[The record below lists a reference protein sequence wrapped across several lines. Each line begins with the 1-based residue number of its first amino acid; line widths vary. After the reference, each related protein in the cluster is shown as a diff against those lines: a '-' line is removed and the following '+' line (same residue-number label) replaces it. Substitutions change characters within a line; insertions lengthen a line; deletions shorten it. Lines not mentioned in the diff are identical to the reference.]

1 MNTIEINDTF
11 KLASEFINTTDKSV
25 FLTGKAG
32 TGKTTFLNTLWQ
44 NIAKKYIIVAPT
56 GIAAV
61 NANGVTIHSFF
72 SLPLGPFLPG
82 KSQPGTSIDSNKK
95 RLIKELELLI
105 IDEVSMLRADTLDA
119 IDYVLRKTRTKEDV
133 PFGGVQVLFVG
144 DLCQLSP
151 IIADEEWMQI
161 KSYYNGINFLNA
173 LSVKKAP
180 PLFLELTQ
188 VYRQSDDS
196 FIELLNLMRTGNCS
210 QREVELINTYYKPD
224 AVNHK
229 SAVILTTHNSKVDSI
244 NEKELKTLT
253 TQEHSLWAEVDG
265 DFDEVS
271 FPTENCLTLKI
282 DARIMLLRNDKEKDK
297 KYYNGKTGLVKII
310 EPERLSVLLD
320 DGKFIQIEKEVW
332 SKIKYVFNESTNTV
346 SPEVIGTFKQF
357 PVKLA
362 WAITIHKSQGLTFE
376 NAVLDLENVF
386 VPGQAYVAL
395 SRLKS
400 LQGLSLSSQV
410 NLQIIN
416 NSAFAAGTLPH
427 SLHGDK
433 LNEILLNEQALFAE
447 RKIRGHFRW
456 EELSA
461 FFSQN
466 DNFLNNYAAIT
477 EVVVRVKNC
486 ITTSLKFTDE
496 VSGICKLKQGDKYQL
511 LESRITAAASYYLA
525 EIDNRIMPTVK
536 QEYSKTKGSIN
547 FKLQFR
553 LIAELKKL
561 LEQKRINFISAEK
574 FVRNFIS
581 STTDTH
587 KL

>member
-1 MNTIEINDTF
+1 MITTETNDTF
-11 KLASEFINTTDKSV
+11 KLALEFINTTDKSV
-25 FLTGKAG
+25 FLSGKAG
-32 TGKTTFLNTLWQ
+32 TGKTTFLNTLSQ
-44 NIAKKYIIVAPT
+44 NVRKKWIVVAPT

-72 SLPLGPFLPG
+72 SLPLSPFLPG

-95 RLIKELELLI
+95 KLIKELELLI

-119 IDYVLRKTRTKEDV
+119 IDYVLKKNRKKEDV

-151 IIADEEWMQI
+151 IIANEEWEHI
-161 KSYYNGINFLNA
+161 KPYYNGINFLNA

-188 VYRQSDDS
+188 VYRQSDDR
-196 FIELLNLMRTGNCS
+196 FIELLNLIRIGNCS
-210 QREVELINTYYKPD
+210 QREVELINTYYKPNY
-224 AVNHK
+224 VNHK
-229 SAVILTTHNSKVDSI
+229 SAVILTTHNAKVDSI
-244 NEKELKTLT
+244 NVKELKTLK

-265 DFDEVS
+265 DFDEES
-271 FPTENCLTLKI
+271 FPTENCLILRI
-282 DARIMLLRNDKEKDK
+282 DARVMLLRNDKEKDK

-320 DGKFIQIEKEVW
+320 DGKLIQIGKEVW
-332 SKIKYVFNESTNTV
+332 TKIRYVFDESTNSV
-346 SPEVIGTFKQF
+346 NPEVTGTFKQF

-386 VPGQAYVAL
+386 VSGQVYVAF

-400 LQGLSLSSQV
+400 LQGLSLSSKV

-416 NSAFAAGTLPH
+416 SSVSAAAALSDP
-427 SLHGDK
+427 LADDQLCK
-433 LNEILLNEQALFAE
+433 ILSNEQTLYAE
-447 RKIRGHFRW
+447 QKLIGYFSCA
-456 EELSA
+456 ELST
-461 FFSQN
+461 FLSQN
-466 DNFLNNYAAIT
+466 DSFLNNYGVLA
-477 EVVVRVKNC
+477 EVVERVRHC
-486 ITTSLKFTDE
+486 ITTSPKFRE
-496 VSGICKLKQGDKYQL
+496 EISSICNLKQEDKYQL
-511 LESRITAAASYYLA
+511 LESRITAASSYYLA

-536 QEYSKTKGSIN
+536 KEYSKTKGSIN

-553 LIAELKKL
+553 VLAELKKL

-574 FVRNFIS
+574 FVRDFIS
-581 STTDTH
+581 SITGTRG
-587 KL
+587 L

>member
-1 MNTIEINDTF
+1 MNTIETNDTF

-44 NIAKKYIIVAPT
+44 NIAKKCIIVAPT

-72 SLPLGPFLPG
+72 NLPYGPFLPG
-82 KSQPGTSIDSNKK
+82 KSQPGASIDSNKK
-95 RLIKELELLI
+95 ALIKELELLV

-119 IDYVLRKTRTKEDV
+119 IDYVLRRTRKKEDV

-229 SAVILTTHNSKVDSI
+229 SAVILTTHNAKVDSI

-282 DARIMLLRNDKEKDK
+282 DARIMLLRNDKGKDK
-297 KYYNGKTGLVKII
+297 KYYNGKTGLIKII
-310 EPERLSVLLD
+310 EPERLSILLD
-320 DGKFIQIEKEVW
+320 DGKLIQIEKEVW
-332 SKIKYVFNESTNTV
+332 SKIKYVFNESRNTV

-386 VPGQAYVAL
+386 VQGQAYVAL

-410 NLQIIN
+410 NLHIIN
-416 NSAFAAGTLPH
+416 NSAFSAGALPD
-427 SLHGDK
+427 LLPGDK
-433 LNEILLNEQALFAE
+433 LNEILSNEQALFAE
-447 RKIRGHFRW
+447 RKLRGHFSW

-477 EVVVRVKNC
+477 EVVERVKNC

>member
-32 TGKTTFLNTLWQ
+32 TGKSTFLNTLWQ
-44 NIAKKYIIVAPT
+44 NIAKKCIIVAPT

-72 SLPLGPFLPG
+72 NLPYGPFLPG
-82 KSQPGTSIDSNKK
+82 KSQPGASIDSNKK
-95 RLIKELELLI
+95 ALIKELELLV

-119 IDYVLRKTRTKEDV
+119 IDYVLKKTRKMEDV

-144 DLCQLSP
+144 DLCQLLP
-151 IIADEEWMQI
+151 IIADEDWIQI
-161 KSYYNGINFLNA
+161 KPFYNGINFLNA
-173 LSVKKAP
+173 LAIKKAP

-196 FIELLNLMRTGNCS
+196 FIDLLNLMRTGNCS

-224 AVNHK
+224 TVNHK
-229 SAVILTTHNSKVDSI
+229 SAVILTTHNAKVDSI
-244 NEKELKTLT
+244 NEKELETLT
-253 TQEHSLWAEVDG
+253 TQEHLLWAEIDG

-271 FPTENCLTLKI
+271 FPTENCLKLKI
-282 DARIMLLRNDKEKDK
+282 DARIMLLRNDKGKDK

-310 EPERLSVLLD
+310 EPERLSILLD
-320 DGKFIQIEKEVW
+320 DGKLIQIEKEVW
-332 SKIKYVFNESTNTV
+332 SKIKYVYNESTNTV
-346 SPEVIGTFKQF
+346 NPEVIGTFKQF

-376 NAVLDLENVF
+376 NAVLDLEDVF

-433 LNEILLNEQALFAE
+433 LNEILSNEQALFAE
-447 RKIRGHFRW
+447 RKLRGHFSW

-496 VSGICKLKQGDKYQL
+496 VNGICKLKQGDKYQL

-581 STTDTH
+581 STTDNQ

>member
-44 NIAKKYIIVAPT
+44 NIAKKCIIVAPT

-72 SLPLGPFLPG
+72 SLPYGPFLPG
-82 KSQPGTSIDSNKK
+82 KSQPGVSIDSNKK
-95 RLIKELELLI
+95 ALIKELELLI

-119 IDYVLRKTRTKEDV
+119 IDYVLRRTRKKEDV

-151 IIADEEWMQI
+151 IIADEEWIQI

-229 SAVILTTHNSKVDSI
+229 SAVILTTHNAKVDSI
-244 NEKELKTLT
+244 NEKGLKTLT

-271 FPTENCLTLKI
+271 FPTENCLKLKI
-282 DARIMLLRNDKEKDK
+282 DARIMLLRNDKGKDK

-310 EPERLSVLLD
+310 EAERLSILLD
-320 DGKFIQIEKEVW
+320 DGKLIQIEKEVW
-332 SKIKYVFNESTNTV
+332 SKIKYVFNESRNTV

-416 NSAFAAGTLPH
+416 NSAFAASALPD
-427 SLHGDK
+427 SLPGDK
-433 LNEILLNEQALFAE
+433 LNEILSNEQALFLD
-447 RKIRGHFRW
+447 RKLRGHFSW
-456 EELSA
+456 EELST

-511 LESRITAAASYYLA
+511 LESRITAATSYYLA

-536 QEYSKTKGSIN
+536 QEHSKTKGSIN

-581 STTDTH
+581 HISGKH
-587 KL
+587 EL

>member
-44 NIAKKYIIVAPT
+44 KISKKYIVVAPT

-119 IDYVLRKTRTKEDV
+119 IDYVLRKTRKKEDV

-229 SAVILTTHNSKVDSI
+229 SAVILTTHNAKVDSI

-282 DARIMLLRNDKEKDK
+282 DARIMLLRNDKGKDK
-297 KYYNGKTGLVKII
+297 KYYNGKTGLIKII
-310 EPERLSVLLD
+310 EPERLSILLD
-320 DGKFIQIEKEVW
+320 DGKLIQIEKEVW
-332 SKIKYVFNESTNTV
+332 SKIKYVFNESRNTV

-416 NSAFAAGTLPH
+416 NSAFSAGALPDA
-427 SLHGDK
+427 LPGDK
-433 LNEILLNEQALFAE
+433 LNEILSNEQALFAE
-447 RKIRGHFRW
+447 RKLRSHFSW

-486 ITTSLKFTDE
+486 IITSLKFTDE